1 MKMQKLRIFG
11 VGVSMMF
18 SLLTIAG
25 FQGGCNSPSKEATAD
40 GNASNRSSEAAQVD
54 VSNESTETSL
64 GDSSAN
70 SSETTSSATSASH
83 NDGKLHWMDFAE
95 GYAKAKSE
103 NKILLV
109 DAYTDWC
116 SWCKVMDRETY
127 TNAQVI
133 AVLNNEFVCV
143 KFNPEVEKKHKFGAY
158 NLSSNELL
166 YWLANGQPGGYPT
179 SYFIFN
185 PAKNDKRAAQ
195 AGYLP
200 PDQFLNL
207 LGEVIKRKKQAE

>member
-11 VGVSMMF
+11 VAVSMIF

-40 GNASNRSSEAAQVD
+40 SNTSSNSSEAVQGD
-54 VSNESTETSL
+54 VSNASTETSS
-64 GDSSAN
+64 GDSSLK
-70 SSETTSSATSASH
+70 SSETASSATH
-83 NDGKLHWMDFAE
+83 QTDGKLTWMDFAE
-95 GYAKAKSE
+95 GYTKAKAE

-185 PAKNDKRAAQ
+185 PAKNDKRASQ

-207 LGEVIKRKKQAE
+207 LGEVIKRKKQSE

>member
-11 VGVSMMF
+11 VAVSMIF

-40 GNASNRSSEAAQVD
+40 GNTSSSSSEVVQGA
-54 VSNESTETSL
+54 VSNASTETSS
-64 GDSSAN
+64 GDSSLK
-70 SSETTSSATSASH
+70 SSETASSATH
-83 NDGKLHWMDFAE
+83 QTDGKLTWMDFAE
-95 GYAKAKSE
+95 GYTKAKAE

-185 PAKNDKRAAQ
+185 PSKNDKRAAQ

-207 LGEVIKRKKQAE
+207 LGEVIKRKKQSE

>member
-11 VGVSMMF
+11 VAMSMGF

-25 FQGGCNSPSKEATAD
+25 FQGGCNSPTKEATAD
-40 GNASNRSSEAAQVD
+40 GNTSNSSSEAVQGDA
-54 VSNESTETSL
+54 SNASTETSSS
-64 GDSSAN
+64 DSSVT
-70 SSETTSSATSASH
+70 SSETVSSATH
-83 NDGKLHWMDFAE
+83 QTDGKLTWMDFAE
-95 GYAKAKSE
+95 GYTKAKAE

-207 LGEVIKRKKQAE
+207 LGEVIKRKKQSE

>member
-11 VGVSMMF
+11 VAVSMIF

-25 FQGGCNSPSKEATAD
+25 FQGGCNSPSKAVAAD
-40 GNASNRSSEAAQVD
+40 SNTSNSSSEAVQGD
-54 VSNESTETSL
+54 VYNASLETYS
-64 GDSSAN
+64 GDSSLK
-70 SSETTSSATSASH
+70 SSETASSATH
-83 NDGKLHWMDFAE
+83 QTDGKLTWMDFAE
-95 GYAKAKSE
+95 GYTKAKAE

-185 PAKNDKRAAQ
+185 PAKNDKRASQ

-207 LGEVIKRKKQAE
+207 LGEVIKRKKQSE

>member
-11 VGVSMMF
+11 VAVSMIF

-25 FQGGCNSPSKEATAD
+25 FQGGCNSPSKAVAAD
-40 GNASNRSSEAAQVD
+40 GNTSNSSSDAVQGD
-54 VSNESTETSL
+54 VSNASTETSS
-64 GDSSAN
+64 GDSSLKL
-70 SSETTSSATSASH
+70 SETASSATH
-83 NDGKLHWMDFAE
+83 QTDGKLTWMDFAE
-95 GYAKAKSE
+95 WYTKAKAE

-207 LGEVIKRKKQAE
+207 LGEVIKRKKQSE

>member
-11 VGVSMMF
+11 VAVSMIF

-25 FQGGCNSPSKEATAD
+25 FQGGCNSPSKEATAG
-40 GNASNRSSEAAQVD
+40 GNTSNSSSEAVQGD
-54 VSNESTETSL
+54 VSNASTETSS
-64 GDSSAN
+64 GDSSLK
-70 SSETTSSATSASH
+70 SIETASSATH
-83 NDGKLHWMDFAE
+83 QTDGKLTWMDFAE
-95 GYAKAKSE
+95 GYTKAKAE

-207 LGEVIKRKKQAE
+207 LGEVIKRKKQSE

>member
-1 MKMQKLRIFG
+1 MKKISNILFASGLMMVSLI
-11 VGVSMMF
+11 VGGAQS
-18 SLLTIAG
+18 
-25 FQGGCNSPSKEATAD
+25 GCNAKSEGDAAAESAAAGTEVVDEVAASSGTAKGSSDTAVAKNQAVSKKLQWFEYVD
-40 GNASNRSSEAAQVD
+40 GYN
-54 VSNESTETSL
+54 
-64 GDSSAN
+64 
-70 SSETTSSATSASH
+70 
-83 NDGKLHWMDFAE
+83 K
-95 GYAKAKSE
+95 AKAE

-116 SWCKVMDRETY
+116 GWCKVMDRETY
-127 TNAQVI
+127 TNAEVI
-133 AVLNNEFVCV
+133 AALNNEFVCV

-185 PAKNDKRAAQ
+185 PAKNDKRASQ

-207 LGEVIKRKKQAE
+207 LGEVIKRKKQSE

>member
-11 VGVSMMF
+11 VAMSMGF

-25 FQGGCNSPSKEATAD
+25 FQGGCNSPNKSEKMDSTATSA
-40 GNASNRSSEAAQVD
+40 
-54 VSNESTETSL
+54 ESTQGDALATSAESAS
-64 GDSSAN
+64 GDSSVK
-70 SSETTSSATSASH
+70 SSETASTVTH
-83 NDGKLHWMDFAE
+83 QTDGKLTWMDFAE

-143 KFNPEVEKKHKFGAY
+143 KFNPEVEKST
-158 NLSSNELL
+158 NLVL
-166 YWLANGQPGGYPT
+166 
-179 SYFIFN
+179 I
-185 PAKNDKRAAQ
+185 
-195 AGYLP
+195 
-200 PDQFLNL
+200 
-207 LGEVIKRKKQAE
+207 I

>member
-1 MKMQKLRIFG
+1 MKIQKLRIFG
-11 VGVSMMF
+11 VAMSMGF

-25 FQGGCNSPSKEATAD
+25 FQGGCNSPTKEATAD
-40 GNASNRSSEAAQVD
+40 GNTSNSSSEAVQGDA
-54 VSNESTETSL
+54 SNASTETSSS
-64 GDSSAN
+64 DSSVT
-70 SSETTSSATSASH
+70 SSETVSSATH
-83 NDGKLHWMDFAE
+83 QTDGKLTWMDFAE
-95 GYAKAKSE
+95 GYTKAKAE

-179 SYFIFN
+179 SYFLFN

-207 LGEVIKRKKQAE
+207 LGEVIKRKKQSE

>member
-1 MKMQKLRIFG
+1 MI
-11 VGVSMMF
+11 F

-25 FQGGCNSPSKEATAD
+25 FQGGCNSPSKAVAAD
-40 GNASNRSSEAAQVD
+40 SNTSSNSSEAVQGD
-54 VSNESTETSL
+54 VSNASTETSS
-64 GDSSAN
+64 GDSSLK
-70 SSETTSSATSASH
+70 SIETASSATH
-83 NDGKLHWMDFAE
+83 QTDRKLTWMDFAE
-95 GYAKAKSE
+95 GYTKAKAE

-185 PAKNDKRAAQ
+185 PAKNDKRASQ

-207 LGEVIKRKKQAE
+207 LGEVIKRKKQSE